1 MRKRYGNIKIKWR
14 IYLMHKGSDGRI
26 VKCKE
31 REFLAGPQIEAIT
44 KSVAIAS
51 RWVQRLKKDGKKG
64 SVVWE
69 LSYSLDLFGYHK
81 ILGLNGEK
89 YNAEI
94 SF

>member
-1 MRKRYGNIKIKWR
+1 MYKR
-14 IYLMHKGSDGRI
+14 SDGRI
-26 VKCKE
+26 AKCKE
-31 REFLAGPQIEAIT
+31 HEFIAGPQIEAIT

-51 RWVQRLKKDGKKG
+51 RWVRELKKDGKKG

-69 LSYSLDLFGYHK
+69 LSYLFDLFGHHK